1 VTHNRPLGIFTID
14 LPQLCCRT
22 ARDDVARS
30 ETREEARHGEFA
42 LNQHPVQDLRILDA
56 ESTIILRLEGRRGK
70 GAEGRRKG
78 GHRKQPAALEQ
89 DGRART
95 GRWRLVGAGT
105 RAAIRSAEPSRPPL
119 GPPSGPSS
127 SPWDAPRR
135 FNLGAAEMD
144 AVRRAPSSPA
154 AALKFDVIPSQQG
167 SRGTA
172 VVLQE
177 KPLLSCLIW
186 GLVSLPSDD

>member
-1 VTHNRPLGIFTID
+1 MTHNRPLGIFTID

-56 ESTIILRLEGRRGK
+56 ESTTILRLEGRRGK
-70 GAEGRRKG
+70 GAQGRRKR
-78 GHRKQPAALEQ
+78 GHRKQPAALERQ
-89 DGRART
+89 GQE
-95 GRWRLVGAGT
+95 GGGWWGAGT
-105 RAAIRSAEPSRPPL
+105 RAAIRSAEPSRRPL

-167 SRGTA
+167 SRGTT